1 MTTLVLVIKK
11 IESEDKTKYNTFHSH
26 SKAKT
31 VINEKGTDDVFK
43 SIYITITSNI
53 QKSLSRGS
61 GWDVV
66 SVIEHSI
73 NIWKYNPVAGS
84 SYINLNKE
92 LDHPRKG
99 LINIQNADDN
109 EYFKWYLFRYLNP
122 ADYQPARIT
131 EVDEDFAKM
140 LDFKDIKFPFKVRDI
155 HKIEKE
161 KNSIGI
167 SVFGYEIR
175 TNILLRYQKN
185 VVKKNILIYY

>member
-73 NIWKYNPVAGS
+73 NI
-84 SYINLNKE
+84 
-92 LDHPRKG
+92 
-99 LINIQNADDN
+99 
-109 EYFKWYLFRYLNP
+109 
-122 ADYQPARIT
+122 
-131 EVDEDFAKM
+131 
-140 LDFKDIKFPFKVRDI
+140 
-155 HKIEKE
+155 
-161 KNSIGI
+161 
-167 SVFGYEIR
+167 
-175 TNILLRYQKN
+175 
-185 VVKKNILIYY
+185 